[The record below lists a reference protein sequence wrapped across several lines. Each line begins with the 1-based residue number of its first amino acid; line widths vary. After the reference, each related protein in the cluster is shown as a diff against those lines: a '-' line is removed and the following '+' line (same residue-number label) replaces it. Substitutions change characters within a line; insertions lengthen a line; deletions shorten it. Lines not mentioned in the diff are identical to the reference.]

1 MNKLLWSPT
10 TNEIKNTQAWGF
22 MQEVNQEFKIKLT
35 NFHELYQWSCEF
47 PESFWD
53 LFWRYSSIIAERNPT
68 EVLKNGD
75 DFLDSKW
82 FPDARLNFAKNLL
95 SDSSD
100 NPAIVFWAEDRQKS
114 SLSHLEL
121 YRQVARLSFW
131 LKQNGVKKGDRVAG
145 FLPNMPETVISMLAT
160 ASLGAVWTSCSPD
173 FGVQGVLDRFGQVEP
188 KVFICV
194 DGYYYNG
201 KEFDCLEKNQKIVS
215 QLPTVENTLLVRFVN
230 NSSEFLDLSQLFFF
244 DEIISK
250 PTNTDIEFESV
261 AFNDP
266 LYILFSSGTTGVP
279 KCIVHSVGGTLIQH
293 KKEHMLHCD
302 IKNGDRV
309 FFFSTCGWMMW
320 NWLVSSL
327 ASGATLML
335 YDGSP
340 FINNNDNIL
349 FDFAEQ
355 EKFNFMGVSA
365 KYLDTARK
373 KELFPIETHNLEFLK
388 MILSTGSALSV
399 DCFDYVYQK
408 IKLEVCLSSISG
420 GTDIVSCFVLG
431 SPMLPVYRGELQTRG
446 LGLSVEVWND
456 KGESV
461 IDQKGELVCTK
472 TFPSKPTGFWNDY
485 DGEKYRQSY
494 FDRYSN
500 VWCHG
505 DFVSLNLIGGMVFY
519 GRSDTTLN
527 RGGVRIGTAEI
538 YRQVEKLREVL
549 ESIVVEQN
557 WQDDIRVV
565 LFVKLKDG
573 LQLDDDL
580 KQRIVT
586 QIRSN
591 TSPRHVP
598 DVIIQVSD
606 IPKTKSGKIV
616 ELAVQKA
623 IHNLPIDNKTALDNP
638 EVMQE
643 YYQLCSGPNSL
654 L

>member
-22 MQEVNQEFKIKLT
+22 MQEVNQEFKVKLT

-53 LFWRYSSIIAERNPT
+53 LFWRYTSIIAERNPT

-244 DEIISK
+244 DEIINE
-250 PTNTDIEFESV
+250 PTNPDIEFESV

-266 LYILFSSGTTGVP
+266 LYILFSSGTTGAP
-279 KCIVHSVGGTLIQH
+279 KCIVHGVGGTLIQH

-302 IKNGDRV
+302 IKDGDRV

-320 NWLVSSL
+320 NWLLSSL

-340 FINNNDNIL
+340 FLNDNDNIL

-355 EKFNFMGVSA
+355 ENFNFMGVSA

-373 KELFPIETHNLEFLK
+373 KELFPIETHNLESLK

-408 IKLEVCLSSISG
+408 IKSKVCLSSISG

-472 TFPSKPTGFWNDY
+472 TFPSKPTGFWND
-485 DGEKYRQSY
+485 DEGKKYRQSY

-505 DFVSLNLIGGMVFY
+505 DFVSLNLNGGMVFY

-538 YRQVEKLREVL
+538 YRQVEKLTEVL
-549 ESIVVEQN
+549 ESIVVAQN

>member
-1 MNKLLWSPT
+1 MNKLLWSPSA
-10 TNEIKNTQAWGF
+10 NEIENTQAWGF
-22 MQEVNQEFKIKLT
+22 MQEVNQEFETKLT

-47 PESFWD
+47 PESFWN
-53 LFWRYSSIIAERNPT
+53 LFWKYSSIIAERNPT
-68 EVLKNGD
+68 KALKNSD
-75 DFLDSKW
+75 DFLGSEW

-95 SDSSD
+95 SDGSD

-131 LKQNGVKKGDRVAG
+131 LKQNGIKKGDRVAG

-201 KEFDCLEKNQKIVS
+201 KEFSCLEKNQKIVS
-215 QLPTVENTLLVRFVN
+215 QLPTVENTILVRFVN
-230 NSSEFLDLSQLFFF
+230 NSSEFLDLSQSFFF
-244 DEIISK
+244 DEIING
-250 PTNTDIEFESV
+250 PTNPDLEFISV

-279 KCIVHSVGGTLIQH
+279 KCIVHGVGGTLIQH

-302 IKNGDRV
+302 IKDGDRI

-340 FINNNDNIL
+340 FLNDNDNIL

-373 KELFPIETHNLEFLK
+373 KELFPRETHNLESLK

-399 DCFDYVYQK
+399 DCFDYVYQN
-408 IKLEVCLSSISG
+408 IKPKVCLSSISG

-472 TFPSKPTGFWNDY
+472 TFPSKPTGFWND
-485 DGEKYRQSY
+485 DEGKKYRQSY
-494 FDRYSN
+494 FDRYPN

-505 DFVSLNLIGGMVFY
+505 DFVSLNFNGGMIFY

-527 RGGVRIGTAEI
+527 RDGVRIGTAEI
-538 YRQVEKLREVL
+538 YRQVEKLTEVL

-598 DVIIQVSD
+598 DVTIQVSD

-638 EVMQE
+638 KVLQE
-643 YYQLCSGPNSL
+643 YYQLYTDLNSQL
-654 L
+654 

>member
-22 MQEVNQEFKIKLT
+22 MQEVNQEFKVKLT

-53 LFWRYSSIIAERNPT
+53 LFWRYTSIIAERNPT

-201 KEFDCLEKNQKIVS
+201 KEFNCLEKNQKIVS

-244 DEIISK
+244 DEIINE
-250 PTNTDIEFESV
+250 PTNPDIEFESV

-266 LYILFSSGTTGVP
+266 LYILFSSGTTGAP
-279 KCIVHSVGGTLIQH
+279 KCIVHGVGGTLIQH

-302 IKNGDRV
+302 IKDGDRV

-373 KELFPIETHNLEFLK
+373 KELCPRETHNLESLK

-408 IKLEVCLSSISG
+408 IKPEVCLSSISG

-494 FDRYSN
+494 FDRYPN

-505 DFVSLNLIGGMVFY
+505 DFVSLNLNGGMVFY
-519 GRSDTTLN
+519 GRSDMTLN

-538 YRQVEKLREVL
+538 YRQVEKLTEVL

>member
-22 MQEVNQEFKIKLT
+22 MQEVNQEFKVKLT

-53 LFWRYSSIIAERNPT
+53 LFWRYTSIIAERNPT

-244 DEIISK
+244 DEIINE
-250 PTNTDIEFESV
+250 PTNPDIEFESV

-266 LYILFSSGTTGVP
+266 LYILFSSGTTGAP
-279 KCIVHSVGGTLIQH
+279 KCIVHGVGGTLIQH

-302 IKNGDRV
+302 IKDGDRV

-320 NWLVSSL
+320 NWLLSSL

-340 FINNNDNIL
+340 FLNDNDNIL

-355 EKFNFMGVSA
+355 ERINFMGVSA
-365 KYLDTARK
+365 KYLDTARN
-373 KELFPIETHNLEFLK
+373 KELFPRETHNLESLK

-408 IKLEVCLSSISG
+408 IKSKVCLSSISG

-472 TFPSKPTGFWNDY
+472 TFPSKPTGFWND
-485 DGEKYRQSY
+485 DEGEKYRQSY
-494 FDRYSN
+494 FDRYPN

-505 DFVSLNLIGGMVFY
+505 DFVSLNLNGGMVFY

-527 RGGVRIGTAEI
+527 RDGVRIGTAEI
-538 YRQVEKLREVL
+538 YRQVEKLTEVL

>member
-1 MNKLLWSPT
+1 MNKLLWSPSAK
-10 TNEIKNTQAWGF
+10 EIKNTQAWGF
-22 MQEVNQEFKIKLT
+22 MQVVNKEFKTKLT

-53 LFWRYSSIIAERNPT
+53 LFWRYSSIIAERNST

-75 DFLDSKW
+75 DFFDSQW
-82 FPDARLNFAKNLL
+82 FPEAKLNFANNLL
-95 SDSSD
+95 INKSN
-100 NPAIVFWAEDRQKS
+100 NPAIIFWAEDKQKR

-121 YRQVARLSFW
+121 YRQVAILSFW
-131 LKQNGVKKGDRVAG
+131 LKQKGVKKGDRVAG

-201 KEFDCLEKNQKIVS
+201 KEFSCLEKNQKIIS

-230 NSSEFLDLSQLFFF
+230 SSSEFLDLSQSFFF
-244 DEIISK
+244 DKIVNG
-250 PTNTDIEFESV
+250 TNNTDLEFESV

-279 KCIVHSVGGTLIQH
+279 KCIVHGVGGTLIQH

-302 IKNGDRV
+302 IKERDRV

-320 NWLVSSL
+320 NWLVTSL

-340 FINNNDNIL
+340 FLNDNDNIL
-349 FDFAEQ
+349 FDYAEE

-373 KELFPIETHNLEFLK
+373 KELFPRETHNLESLK

-399 DCFDYVYQK
+399 DCFDYVYQN
-408 IKLEVCLSSISG
+408 IKPKVCLSSISG

-446 LGLSVEVWND
+446 LGLSVEVWSD

-461 IDQKGELVCTK
+461 IDQKGELVCIK
-472 TFPSKPTGFWNDY
+472 TFPSKPTGFWKD
-485 DGEKYRQSY
+485 DEGEKYRQSY
-494 FDRYSN
+494 FDRYPN

-505 DFVSLNLIGGMVFY
+505 DFVSLNLNGGMVFY

-538 YRQVEKLREVL
+538 YRQVEKLTEVL

-557 WQDDIRVV
+557 IQDDVRVV

-573 LQLDDDL
+573 LQLDDQL
-580 KQRIVT
+580 KEIICI

-643 YYQLCSGPNSL
+643 YYQFFSSPHSL

>member
-10 TNEIKNTQAWGF
+10 TNEITNTQAWGF
-22 MQEVNQEFKIKLT
+22 MQEVNQEFKVKLT

-53 LFWRYSSIIAERNPT
+53 LFWKYSSIIAERKPT
-68 EVLKNGD
+68 EALKNSD
-75 DFLDSKW
+75 DFLGSEW

-131 LKQNGVKKGDRVAG
+131 LKQKGVKKGDRVAG
-145 FLPNMPETVISMLAT
+145 FLPNMPETVVSMLAT

-173 FGVQGVLDRFGQVEP
+173 FGVQGVLDRFGQVKP

-201 KEFDCLEKNQKIVS
+201 KEFNCLEKNQKIVS

-230 NSSEFLDLSQLFFF
+230 NSSEFIDLSQLFFF

-250 PTNTDIEFESV
+250 HTNTDIEFESV

-279 KCIVHSVGGTLIQH
+279 KCIVHGVGGTLIQH

-340 FINNNDNIL
+340 FLNDNDNIL
-349 FDFAEQ
+349 FDYAEQ

-373 KELFPIETHNLEFLK
+373 KELFPRETHNLESLK

-399 DCFDYVYQK
+399 DCFDYVYQN
-408 IKLEVCLSSISG
+408 IKPKVCLSSISG
-420 GTDIVSCFVLG
+420 GTDIVSCFALG

-472 TFPSKPTGFWNDY
+472 TFPSKPTGFWND
-485 DGEKYRQSY
+485 DEGKKYRQSY
-494 FDRYSN
+494 FDRYPN

-505 DFVSLNLIGGMVFY
+505 DFVSLNLNGGMVFY

-538 YRQVEKLREVL
+538 YRQVEKLTEVL
-549 ESIVVEQN
+549 ESIVVAQN

-565 LFVKLKDG
+565 L
-573 LQLDDDL
+573 
-580 KQRIVT
+580 
-586 QIRSN
+586 
-591 TSPRHVP
+591 
-598 DVIIQVSD
+598 
-606 IPKTKSGKIV
+606 
-616 ELAVQKA
+616 
-623 IHNLPIDNKTALDNP
+623 
-638 EVMQE
+638 
-643 YYQLCSGPNSL
+643 L
-654 L
+654 LN

>member
-1 MNKLLWSPT
+1 MNKLLWCPS

-22 MQEVNQEFKIKLT
+22 IQEVNQEFKVKLT

-47 PESFWD
+47 PESFWSF
-53 LFWRYSSIIAERNPT
+53 FWRYSSIIAERNPT
-68 EVLKNGD
+68 EISKNSD

-82 FPDARLNFAKNLL
+82 FPDTRLNFAKNLL
-95 SDSSD
+95 SDKSD
-100 NPAIVFWAEDRQKS
+100 NPAIVFWAEDKQKT

-121 YRQVARLSFW
+121 YKQVARLSLW

-160 ASLGAVWTSCSPD
+160 ASLGAVWASCSPD
-173 FGVQGVLDRFGQVEP
+173 FEVQGVLDRFGQVEP

-201 KEFDCLEKNQKIVS
+201 KEFDCLEKNKKIVS
-215 QLPTVENTLLVRFVN
+215 QLPSVERTLVVRFVN
-230 NSSEFLDLSQLFFF
+230 EGFDFIDSNQSFLF
-244 DEIISK
+244 DEIVSGS
-250 PTNTDIEFESV
+250 TNSDLEFESV

-266 LYILFSSGTTGVP
+266 LYILFSSGTTGIP
-279 KCIVHSVGGTLIQH
+279 KCIVHGVGGTLIQH

-302 IKNGDRV
+302 IKKGDRV

-340 FINNNDNIL
+340 FIKNNDNIL
-349 FDFAEQ
+349 FDYAEQ
-355 EKFNFMGVSA
+355 EKLNFMGVSA

-373 KELFPIETHNLEFLK
+373 KALSPRKTHNLDSIK

-399 DCFDYVYQK
+399 DCYDYVYEKVKPQ
-408 IKLEVCLSSISG
+408 VCLSSISG

-431 SPMLPVYRGELQTRG
+431 SPMLPVYSGELQTRG
-446 LGLSVEVWND
+446 LGMSVEVWDENA
-456 KGESV
+456 KPVANE
-461 IDQKGELVCTK
+461 KGELVCIK
-472 TFPSKPTGFWNDY
+472 TFPSKPTGFWNDEG
-485 DGEKYRQSY
+485 DRKYRQSY
-494 FDRYSN
+494 FERFPN

-505 DFVSLNLIGGMVFY
+505 DYVSINQHGGMVFH

-538 YRQVEKLREVL
+538 YRQVEKLKEVL
-549 ESIVVEQN
+549 ESVVVEQN
-557 WQDDIRVV
+557 YKDEARII
-565 LFVKLKDG
+565 LFVKLIDG
-573 LQLDDDL
+573 LLIDDDL
-580 KQRIVT
+580 KQRIII

-598 DVIIQVSD
+598 DVIVQVPD
-606 IPKTKSGKIV
+606 IPRTKSGKIV

-623 IHNLPIDNKTALDNP
+623 IHSLPIENKSAIDNP
-638 EVMQE
+638 EILNE
-643 YYQLCSGPNSL
+643 YYNLKELQ
-654 L
+654 

>member
-1 MNKLLWSPT
+1 MNKLLWSPSA
-10 TNEIKNTQAWGF
+10 NEIENTQAWGF
-22 MQEVNQEFKIKLT
+22 MHEVNQEFETKLT

-53 LFWRYSSIIAERNPT
+53 QFWKYSSIIAERNPT

-95 SDSSD
+95 SDSSN

-201 KEFDCLEKNQKIVS
+201 KEFSCLEKNQKIVS

-230 NSSEFLDLSQLFFF
+230 NSSEFLDLSQSFFF
-244 DEIISK
+244 DEIVSES
-250 PTNTDIEFESV
+250 TNPDIEFESV

-279 KCIVHSVGGTLIQH
+279 KCIVHGVGGTLIQH
-293 KKEHMLHCD
+293 KKEHMLLCD
-302 IKNGDRV
+302 IKDGDKV

-320 NWLVSSL
+320 NWLLSSL

-340 FINNNDNIL
+340 FLNDNDNIL

-355 EKFNFMGVSA
+355 ENFNFMGVSA

-373 KELFPIETHNLEFLK
+373 KELFPIETHNLESLK

-408 IKLEVCLSSISG
+408 IKPEVCLSSISG

-472 TFPSKPTGFWNDY
+472 TFPSKPTGFWND
-485 DGEKYRQSY
+485 DEGKKYRQSY

-505 DFVSLNLIGGMVFY
+505 DFVSLNLNGGMVFY

-538 YRQVEKLREVL
+538 YRQVEKLTEVL

>member
-1 MNKLLWSPT
+1 MNKLLWSPSA
-10 TNEIKNTQAWGF
+10 NEIENTQAWGF
-22 MQEVNQEFKIKLT
+22 MQEVNQEFETKLT

-53 LFWRYSSIIAERNPT
+53 LFWKYSSIIAERKPT
-68 EVLKNGD
+68 EALKNGD
-75 DFLDSKW
+75 DFLGSEW

-100 NPAIVFWAEDRQKS
+100 NPAIVFWAEDKQKS

-121 YRQVARLSFW
+121 YSQVARLSFW
-131 LKQNGVKKGDRVAG
+131 LKQNGIKKGDRVAG

-201 KEFDCLEKNQKIVS
+201 KEFSCLEKNQKIVS
-215 QLPTVENTLLVRFVN
+215 QLPTVENILLVRFVN
-230 NSSEFLDLSQLFFF
+230 NSSEFLDLSQSFFF
-244 DEIISK
+244 DEIVSES
-250 PTNTDIEFESV
+250 TNPDIEFESV

-279 KCIVHSVGGTLIQH
+279 KCIVHGVGGTLIQH

-320 NWLVSSL
+320 NWLLSSL

-340 FINNNDNIL
+340 FLNDNDNIL

-355 EKFNFMGVSA
+355 EKFNFMGISA

-373 KELFPIETHNLEFLK
+373 KELFPIETHNLESLK

-408 IKLEVCLSSISG
+408 IKPEVCLSSISG

-500 VWCHG
+500 IWCHG
-505 DFVSLNLIGGMVFY
+505 DFVSLNLNGGMVFY
-519 GRSDTTLN
+519 GRSDMTLN

-538 YRQVEKLREVL
+538 YRQVEKLTEVL

-573 LQLDDDL
+573 LQLVDDL
-580 KQRIVT
+580 KRRIVT

>member
-1 MNKLLWSPT
+1 MNKLLWSPS
-10 TNEIKNTQAWGF
+10 TNEIENTHAWGF
-22 MQEVNQEFKIKLT
+22 MQEVNQEYKVKLT

-53 LFWRYSSIIAERNPT
+53 LFWRYTSIIAERNPT

-201 KEFDCLEKNQKIVS
+201 KEFNCLEKNQKIVS

-230 NSSEFLDLSQLFFF
+230 NSSEFLDLSQSFFF
-244 DEIISK
+244 DEIINE
-250 PTNTDIEFESV
+250 PTNPDIEFESV

-266 LYILFSSGTTGVP
+266 LYILFSSGTTGAP
-279 KCIVHSVGGTLIQH
+279 KCIVHGVGGTLIQH

-302 IKNGDRV
+302 IKDGDRV

-320 NWLVSSL
+320 NWLLSSL

-340 FINNNDNIL
+340 FLNDNDNIL

-355 EKFNFMGVSA
+355 ERINFMGVSA
-365 KYLDTARK
+365 KYLDTARN
-373 KELFPIETHNLEFLK
+373 KELFPRETHNLESLK

-408 IKLEVCLSSISG
+408 IKSKVCLSSISG

-494 FDRYSN
+494 FDRYPN
-500 VWCHG
+500 IWCHG
-505 DFVSLNLIGGMVFY
+505 DFVSLNLNGGMVFY

-538 YRQVEKLREVL
+538 YRQVEKLTEVL

>member
-1 MNKLLWSPT
+1 MNRLLWSPS
-10 TNEIKNTQAWGF
+10 TNEIKKTQAWGY
-22 MQEVNQEFKIKLT
+22 MHEVNQEFKVKLT

-47 PESFWD
+47 PESFWS
-53 LFWRYSSIIAERNPT
+53 LFWRYSSIIAERNTT

-75 DFLDSKW
+75 DFFDSQW
-82 FPDARLNFAKNLL
+82 FPEAKLNFAKNLL
-95 SDSSD
+95 INQSNS
-100 NPAIVFWAEDRQKS
+100 PAIVFWAEDKQKR

-145 FLPNMPETVISMLAT
+145 FLPNMPETVISMLAS

-173 FGVQGVLDRFGQVEP
+173 FGAQGVIDRFGQVEP

-201 KEFDCLEKNQKIVS
+201 KEFSCIEKNQKILS
-215 QLPTVENTLLVRFVN
+215 QLQSVENTLLVRFVN
-230 NSSEFLDLSQLFFF
+230 NSSKFLDLSQTFFF
-244 DEIISK
+244 DEIVNV
-250 PTNTDIEFESV
+250 PNNPELEFESV

-266 LYILFSSGTTGVP
+266 LYILFSSGTTGIP
-279 KCIVHSVGGTLIQH
+279 KCIVHGVGGTLIQH

-302 IKNGDRV
+302 IKEDDRV

-340 FINNNDNIL
+340 FLNDNDNIL
-349 FDFAEQ
+349 FDYAEQ

-365 KYLDTARK
+365 KYLDTSRK
-373 KELFPIETHNLEFLK
+373 KELLPRETHNLESLK

-399 DCFDYVYQK
+399 DCFDYVYEN
-408 IKLEVCLSSISG
+408 IKPKVCLSSISG

-431 SPMLPVYRGELQTRG
+431 SPMLPVHRGELQTRG
-446 LGLSVEVWND
+446 LGLSVEVWTD

-472 TFPSKPTGFWNDY
+472 TFPSKPTGFWND
-485 DGEKYRQSY
+485 DEGEKYRQSY
-494 FDRYSN
+494 FDRFPN

-505 DFVSLNLIGGMVFY
+505 DFVSLNLNGGMIFY

-527 RGGVRIGTAEI
+527 RAGVRIGTAEI
-538 YRQVEKLREVL
+538 YRQVEKLSEVL

-557 WQDDIRVV
+557 WQDDVRVI

-573 LQLDDDL
+573 LQLDNQL
-580 KQRIVT
+580 KGIICT

-598 DVIIQVSD
+598 DVIVQVSD

-643 YYQLCSGPNSL
+643 YYELSSGPNSL

>member
-1 MNKLLWSPT
+1 MNKLLWSPSA
-10 TNEIKNTQAWGF
+10 NEIKNTQAWGF

-53 LFWRYSSIIAERNPT
+53 LFWKYSSIIAERKPT
-68 EVLKNGD
+68 EALKNSD
-75 DFLDSKW
+75 DFLGSEW

-131 LKQNGVKKGDRVAG
+131 LKQNGIKKGDRVAG

-201 KEFDCLEKNQKIVS
+201 KEFSCLEKNQKIVS
-215 QLPTVENTLLVRFVN
+215 QLPTVENILLVRFVN
-230 NSSEFLDLSQLFFF
+230 NSSEFLDLSHSFFF
-244 DEIISK
+244 DEIISES
-250 PTNTDIEFESV
+250 TNPDIEFESV

-279 KCIVHSVGGTLIQH
+279 KCIVHGVGGTLIQH

-320 NWLVSSL
+320 NWLLSSL

-340 FINNNDNIL
+340 FLNDNDNIL

-355 EKFNFMGVSA
+355 EKFNFMGISA

-373 KELFPIETHNLEFLK
+373 KELFPIETHNLESLK

-408 IKLEVCLSSISG
+408 IKPEVCLSSISG

-472 TFPSKPTGFWNDY
+472 TFPSKPTDFWND
-485 DGEKYRQSY
+485 DEGKKYRQSY

-505 DFVSLNLIGGMVFY
+505 DFVSLNLNGGMVFY

-527 RGGVRIGTAEI
+527 RDGVRIGTAEI
-538 YRQVEKLREVL
+538 YRQVEKLTEVL
-549 ESIVVEQN
+549 ESIVVAQN

-638 EVMQE
+638 EVMEE

>member
-1 MNKLLWSPT
+1 MNKLLWSPSA
-10 TNEIKNTQAWGF
+10 NEIENTQAWGF
-22 MQEVNQEFKIKLT
+22 MQEVNQEFETKLT

-53 LFWRYSSIIAERNPT
+53 LFWKYSSIIAERNPT
-68 EVLKNGD
+68 KALKNGD
-75 DFLDSKW
+75 DFLGSEW

-100 NPAIVFWAEDRQKS
+100 NPAIVFWAEDKQKS

-131 LKQNGVKKGDRVAG
+131 LKQNGIKKGDRVAG

-201 KEFDCLEKNQKIVS
+201 KEFSCLEKNQKIVS

-230 NSSEFLDLSQLFFF
+230 NSSEFLDLSQSFFF
-244 DEIISK
+244 DEIVSES
-250 PTNTDIEFESV
+250 TNPDIEFESV

-279 KCIVHSVGGTLIQH
+279 KCIVHGVGGTLIQH

-320 NWLVSSL
+320 NWLLSSL

-340 FINNNDNIL
+340 FLNDNDNIL

-355 EKFNFMGVSA
+355 ENFNFMGVSA

-373 KELFPIETHNLEFLK
+373 KELFPIETHNLKSLK

-408 IKLEVCLSSISG
+408 IKPEVCLSSISG

-494 FDRYSN
+494 FDRYPN
-500 VWCHG
+500 IWCHG
-505 DFVSLNLIGGMVFY
+505 DFVSLNLNGGMVFY

-538 YRQVEKLREVL
+538 YRQVEKLTEVL

-580 KQRIVT
+580 KRRIVT

-623 IHNLPIDNKTALDNP
+623 IHNLPIDNKTALESP

>member
-1 MNKLLWSPT
+1 MNKLLWSPSA
-10 TNEIKNTQAWGF
+10 NEIENTQAWGF
-22 MQEVNQEFKIKLT
+22 MQEVNQEFETKLT

-53 LFWRYSSIIAERNPT
+53 LFWKYSSIIAERKPT
-68 EVLKNGD
+68 EALKNGD
-75 DFLDSKW
+75 DFLGSEW

-100 NPAIVFWAEDRQKS
+100 NPAIVFWAEDKQKS

-121 YRQVARLSFW
+121 YSQVARLSFW
-131 LKQNGVKKGDRVAG
+131 LKQNGIKKGDRVAG

-201 KEFDCLEKNQKIVS
+201 KEFSCLEKNQKIVS
-215 QLPTVENTLLVRFVN
+215 QLPTVENILLVRFVN
-230 NSSEFLDLSQLFFF
+230 NSSEFLDLSQSFFF
-244 DEIISK
+244 DEIVSES
-250 PTNTDIEFESV
+250 TNPDIEFESV

-279 KCIVHSVGGTLIQH
+279 KCIVHGVGGTLIQH

-302 IKNGDRV
+302 IKDGDRV

-320 NWLVSSL
+320 NWLLSSL

-340 FINNNDNIL
+340 FLNDNDNIL

-355 EKFNFMGVSA
+355 EKFNFMGISA

-373 KELFPIETHNLEFLK
+373 KELFPIETHNLESLK

-408 IKLEVCLSSISG
+408 IKPEVCLSSISG

-494 FDRYSN
+494 FDRYPN
-500 VWCHG
+500 IWCHG

-538 YRQVEKLREVL
+538 YRQVEKLTEVL

-573 LQLDDDL
+573 LQLVDDL
-580 KQRIVT
+580 KRRIVT

>member
-1 MNKLLWSPT
+1 MNKLLWSPSAK
-10 TNEIKNTQAWGF
+10 EIENTQAWGF
-22 MQEVNQEFKIKLT
+22 MQEVNQEFETKLA

-47 PESFWD
+47 PESFWN
-53 LFWRYSSIIAERNPT
+53 LFWKYSSIIAERNPT
-68 EVLKNGD
+68 KALKNGD
-75 DFLDSKW
+75 DFLGSEW

-95 SDSSD
+95 SDGSD

-131 LKQNGVKKGDRVAG
+131 LKQNGIKKGDRVAG

-201 KEFDCLEKNQKIVS
+201 KEFSCLEKNQKIVS

-230 NSSEFLDLSQLFFF
+230 NSSEFLDLSQSFFF
-244 DEIISK
+244 DEIVSESTD
-250 PTNTDIEFESV
+250 PDIEFESV

-279 KCIVHSVGGTLIQH
+279 KCIVHGVGGTLIQH

-302 IKNGDRV
+302 IINGDRV

-320 NWLVSSL
+320 NWLLSSL

-340 FINNNDNIL
+340 FLNDNDNIL

-373 KELFPIETHNLEFLK
+373 KELFPRETHNLESLK

-399 DCFDYVYQK
+399 DCFDYVYQE
-408 IKLEVCLSSISG
+408 IKPKVCLSSISG

-461 IDQKGELVCTK
+461 IDQKGELVCIK

-505 DFVSLNLIGGMVFY
+505 DFVSLNLNGGMVFY

>member
-22 MQEVNQEFKIKLT
+22 MQEVNQEFKVKLI

-53 LFWRYSSIIAERNPT
+53 LFWRYTSIIAERNPT

-121 YRQVARLSFW
+121 YRQVARLSLW
-131 LKQNGVKKGDRVAG
+131 LKQKGVKKGDRVAG

-188 KVFICV
+188 KVFICA

-201 KEFDCLEKNQKIVS
+201 KEFNCLEKNQKIVS
-215 QLPTVENTLLVRFVN
+215 KLPTVENTLLVRFVN
-230 NSSEFLDLSQLFFF
+230 NSSEFLDSSQSFFF
-244 DEIISK
+244 DEIVSES
-250 PTNTDIEFESV
+250 TNPDIEFESV

-279 KCIVHSVGGTLIQH
+279 KCIVHGVGGVLIQH

-309 FFFSTCGWMMW
+309 VFFSTCGWMMW
-320 NWLVSSL
+320 NWLLSSL

-340 FINNNDNIL
+340 FLNDNDNIL

-355 EKFNFMGVSA
+355 ENFNFMGVSA

-373 KELFPIETHNLEFLK
+373 KELFPIETHNLESLK

-408 IKLEVCLSSISG
+408 IKPEVCLSSISG

-494 FDRYSN
+494 FDRYPN
-500 VWCHG
+500 IWCHG

-538 YRQVEKLREVL
+538 YRQVEKLTEVL

-573 LQLDDDL
+573 LQLVDDL
-580 KQRIVT
+580 KRRIVT

-598 DVIIQVSD
+598 DIIIQVSD

-643 YYQLCSGPNSL
+643 YYQFCSGPNSL

>member
-22 MQEVNQEFKIKLT
+22 MQEVNQEFKVKLT

-53 LFWRYSSIIAERNPT
+53 LFWRYTSIIAERKPT

-244 DEIISK
+244 DEIINE
-250 PTNTDIEFESV
+250 PTNPDIEFESV

-266 LYILFSSGTTGVP
+266 LYILFSSGTTGAP
-279 KCIVHSVGGTLIQH
+279 KCIVHGVGGTLIQH

-302 IKNGDRV
+302 IKDGDRV

-320 NWLVSSL
+320 NWLLSSL

-340 FINNNDNIL
+340 FLNDNDNIL

-355 EKFNFMGVSA
+355 ERINFMGVSA
-365 KYLDTARK
+365 KYLDTARN
-373 KELFPIETHNLEFLK
+373 KELFPRETHNLESLK

-408 IKLEVCLSSISG
+408 IKSKVCLSSISG

-472 TFPSKPTGFWNDY
+472 TFPSKPTGFWND
-485 DGEKYRQSY
+485 DEGKKYRQSY

-505 DFVSLNLIGGMVFY
+505 DFVSLNLNGGMVFY

-538 YRQVEKLREVL
+538 YRQVEKLTEVL

>member
-1 MNKLLWSPT
+1 MNKLLWSPSA
-10 TNEIKNTQAWGF
+10 NEIENTQAWGF
-22 MQEVNQEFKIKLT
+22 MHEVNQEFETKLT

-53 LFWRYSSIIAERNPT
+53 LFWKYSSIIAERSPT

-95 SDSSD
+95 SERSD
-100 NPAIVFWAEDRQKS
+100 NPAIVFWAEDKQKR

-188 KVFICV
+188 KIFICV

-244 DEIISK
+244 DEIINE
-250 PTNTDIEFESV
+250 PTNPDIEFESV

-266 LYILFSSGTTGVP
+266 LYILFSSGTTGAP
-279 KCIVHSVGGTLIQH
+279 KCIVHGVGGTLIQH

-302 IKNGDRV
+302 IKDGDRV

-320 NWLVSSL
+320 NWLLSSL

-340 FINNNDNIL
+340 FLNDNDNIL

-373 KELFPIETHNLEFLK
+373 KELFPKETHNLKSLK

-408 IKLEVCLSSISG
+408 IKPEVCLSSISG

-472 TFPSKPTGFWNDY
+472 TFPSKPTGFWND
-485 DGEKYRQSY
+485 DEGKKYRQSY

-505 DFVSLNLIGGMVFY
+505 DFVSLNLNGGMVFY

-538 YRQVEKLREVL
+538 YRQVEKLTEVL

>member
-1 MNKLLWSPT
+1 MNKLLWSPSA
-10 TNEIKNTQAWGF
+10 NEIENTQAWGF
-22 MQEVNQEFKIKLT
+22 MQEVNQEFETKLT

-53 LFWRYSSIIAERNPT
+53 LFWKYSSIIAERNPT
-68 EVLKNGD
+68 KALKNGD
-75 DFLDSKW
+75 DFLGSEW

-95 SDSSD
+95 SDGSD

-131 LKQNGVKKGDRVAG
+131 LKQNGIKKGDRVAG

-201 KEFDCLEKNQKIVS
+201 KEFSCLEKNQKIVS

-230 NSSEFLDLSQLFFF
+230 NSSEFLDLSQSFFF
-244 DEIISK
+244 DEIVSES
-250 PTNTDIEFESV
+250 TNPDIEFESV

-279 KCIVHSVGGTLIQH
+279 KCIVHGVGGTLIQH

-320 NWLVSSL
+320 NWLLSSL

-340 FINNNDNIL
+340 FLNDNDNIL

-355 EKFNFMGVSA
+355 ENFNFMGVSA

-373 KELFPIETHNLEFLK
+373 KELFPIETHNLESLK

-408 IKLEVCLSSISG
+408 IKPEVCLSSISG

-505 DFVSLNLIGGMVFY
+505 DFVSLNLNGGMVFY

>member
-1 MNKLLWSPT
+1 MNKLLWSPSA
-10 TNEIKNTQAWGF
+10 NEIENTQAWGF
-22 MQEVNQEFKIKLT
+22 MHEVNQEFETKLT

-53 LFWRYSSIIAERNPT
+53 LFWKYSSIIAERSPT

-95 SDSSD
+95 SERSD
-100 NPAIVFWAEDRQKS
+100 NPAIVFWAEDKQKN

-188 KVFICV
+188 KIFICV

-201 KEFDCLEKNQKIVS
+201 KEFDCLEKNKKIVS
-215 QLPTVENTLLVRFVN
+215 QLPSLKNTLLVRFVN
-230 NSSEFLDLSQLFFF
+230 NSSEFLDLSQSFFF

-302 IKNGDRV
+302 IKDGDRV

-340 FINNNDNIL
+340 FLNDNDNIL
-349 FDFAEQ
+349 FNFAEQ

-365 KYLDTARK
+365 KYLETARK
-373 KELFPIETHNLEFLK
+373 KELFPRETHNLESLK
-388 MILSTGSALSV
+388 MILSTGSVLSG

-408 IKLEVCLSSISG
+408 IKPKVCLSSISG

-461 IDQKGELVCTK
+461 IDQKGELVCIK
-472 TFPSKPTGFWNDY
+472 TFPSKPTGFWNDD
-485 DGEKYRQSY
+485 DGNKYRQSY
-494 FDRYSN
+494 FDRYPN

-505 DFVSLNLIGGMVFY
+505 DFVSLNLNGGMVFY
-519 GRSDTTLN
+519 GRSDMTLN

-538 YRQVEKLREVL
+538 YRQVEKLTEVL

-565 LFVKLKDG
+565 LFVKLKDS

-598 DVIIQVSD
+598 DIIIQVSD

>member
-1 MNKLLWSPT
+1 MNKLLWSPSA
-10 TNEIKNTQAWGF
+10 NEIENTQAWGF
-22 MQEVNQEFKIKLT
+22 MQEVNQEFEVKLT

-53 LFWRYSSIIAERNPT
+53 LFWKYSSIIVERNPT
-68 EVLKNGD
+68 ETLKNGD
-75 DFLDSKW
+75 DFLGSEW

-95 SDSSD
+95 TDVSD

-121 YRQVARLSFW
+121 YRQVARLSLW
-131 LKQNGVKKGDRVAG
+131 LKQKGIKKGDRVAG

-173 FGVQGVLDRFGQVEP
+173 FGVQGVLDRFGQVKP
-188 KVFICV
+188 KIFICV

-201 KEFDCLEKNQKIVS
+201 KEFDCLEKNKKIVS

-244 DEIISK
+244 DEIINE
-250 PTNTDIEFESV
+250 PTNPDIEFESV

-266 LYILFSSGTTGVP
+266 LYILFSSGTTGAP
-279 KCIVHSVGGTLIQH
+279 KCIVHGVGGTLIQH

-302 IKNGDRV
+302 IKDGDRV

-320 NWLVSSL
+320 NWLLSSL

-340 FINNNDNIL
+340 FLNDNDNIL

-355 EKFNFMGVSA
+355 ERINFMGVSA
-365 KYLDTARK
+365 KYLDTARN
-373 KELFPIETHNLEFLK
+373 KELFPRETHNLESLK

-408 IKLEVCLSSISG
+408 IKSKVCLSSISG

-472 TFPSKPTGFWNDY
+472 TFPSKPTGFWND
-485 DGEKYRQSY
+485 DEGKKYRQSY

-505 DFVSLNLIGGMVFY
+505 DFVSLNLNGGMVFY

-538 YRQVEKLREVL
+538 YRQVEKLTEVL
-549 ESIVVEQN
+549 ESIVVAQN

-565 LFVKLKDG
+565 LFVKLKDS

>member
-1 MNKLLWSPT
+1 MNKLLWSPSA
-10 TNEIKNTQAWGF
+10 NEIKNTQAWGF
-22 MQEVNQEFKIKLT
+22 MQEVNQEFKTKLT

-53 LFWRYSSIIAERNPT
+53 LFWRYASIIAERNPT

-75 DFLDSKW
+75 DFLGSEW

-95 SDSSD
+95 SKRSD
-100 NPAIVFWAEDRQKS
+100 NPAIVFWAEDKQKS

-121 YRQVARLSFW
+121 YRQVARLSLW
-131 LKQNGVKKGDRVAG
+131 LKQNGIKKGDRVAG

-173 FGVQGVLDRFGQVEP
+173 FGVQGVLDRFGQVGP

-201 KEFDCLEKNQKIVS
+201 KEFSCLEKNQKIVS

-230 NSSEFLDLSQLFFF
+230 NSSEFLDLSQSFFF
-244 DEIISK
+244 DEIVNES
-250 PTNTDIEFESV
+250 TNPEIEFESM

-279 KCIVHSVGGTLIQH
+279 KCIVHGVGGTLIQH

-373 KELFPIETHNLEFLK
+373 KELCPRETHNLESLK
-388 MILSTGSALSV
+388 MILSTGSALSL

-408 IKLEVCLSSISG
+408 IKSEVCLSSISG

-446 LGLSVEVWND
+446 LGLSVEVWD
-456 KGESV
+456 EKGESV
-461 IDQKGELVCTK
+461 IDQKGELVCIK
-472 TFPSKPTGFWNDY
+472 TFPSKPTGFWND
-485 DGEKYRQSY
+485 DDRKKYRQSY
-494 FDRYSN
+494 FDRYPN

-505 DFVSLNLIGGMVFY
+505 DFVSLNSNGGMVFY

-538 YRQVEKLREVL
+538 YRQVEKLEEVI
-549 ESIVVEQN
+549 ESVVVEQN
-557 WQDDIRVV
+557 WQDDMRII
-565 LFVKLKDG
+565 LFVKLRDS
-573 LQLDDDL
+573 LQLDDQL
-580 KQRIVT
+580 KGRICT

-606 IPKTKSGKIV
+606 IPRTKSGKIV

-623 IHNLPIDNKTALDNP
+623 IHNLPIDNKTALENP
-638 EVMQE
+638 EVLQE